1 MKKTFICLCAVLALC
16 TMFSAC
22 QKEES
27 VRATEQST
35 QTEPSLA
42 ETNEV
47 TQTAAETTAEAPE
60 ETTPSTEETTV
71 EKSEKEK
78 RYDRLCSDLEE
89 YVQYSSAW
97 IEELN
102 QQLQNDEAYEYLKN
116 AFTVLGDF
124 MDSKNQLE
132 KLAEAK
138 KEHRYNELCGRME
151 GFLTSDNIP
160 ELEKAFAELGD
171 FKNSKKHLETLAEIK
186 KEMRYMD
193 LCAALE
199 EYGKH
204 SFDSYTY
211 VVELETYLH
220 SWDLYHHLEKSF
232 IELGN
237 YKDSPQMLEKLAEIY
252 HGNLCN
258 ALNDIASLGYKNI
271 IQELIAR
278 FGFSSNANNSAAW
291 KYIYDGFTDL
301 SKYIDTT
308 DQLKHFTVLKDQLL
322 TVTDSYT
329 DQLGNVIEPTK
340 EPESFLGNDMIPTD
354 VDWVDLLG
362 TNCRIASTER
372 DEQQRISCI
381 KFKENKSYSDLIVC
395 IMTPKYDQNNNI
407 VSMVC
412 KTNSKTWEN
421 VYTYNGNRQL
431 ISADVCVFWNNG
443 FDDFSYI
450 SRAYTFTYDS
460 NGSIAS
466 INNTKYSYDENG
478 KLLQKAV
485 YDAESGQILEN
496 TEYVYDSQGR
506 PVNVYYSDIY
516 VNREPHPEK
525 YTFTSFDSLGRPLT
539 ATVQYS
545 DDQPLHTETYTY
557 GDVYFY
563 VP

>member
-1 MKKTFICLCAVLALC
+1 MKKGLIALYAVLALC
-16 TMFSAC
+16 TMLCAC
-22 QKEES
+22 QAEEA
-27 VRATEQST
+27 VRQYEQST
-35 QTEPSLA
+35 PSESSTQIEQSVQTEPLSSST
-42 ETNEV
+42 EEV
-47 TQTAAETTAEAPE
+47 PQNTEVTTAE
-60 ETTPSTEETTV
+60 
-71 EKSEKEK
+71 KSEEEK

-89 YVQYSSAW
+89 YIQYSSVW
-97 IEELN
+97 VDELN
-102 QQLQNDEAYEYLKN
+102 QAMQNDEAYAYLEK
-116 AFTVLGDF
+116 AFTELGDF
-124 MDSKNQLE
+124 MESPKQLE

-138 KEHRYNELCGRME
+138 KEKRYNELCYRMSACGTDE
-151 GFLTSDNIP
+151 IP
-160 ELEKAFAELGD
+160 DLEKAFAELGD
-171 FKNSKKHLETLAEIK
+171 YKDSKKHLETLAEIK
-186 KEMRYMD
+186 KELRYMD

-199 EYGKH
+199 EYGKQ

-211 VVELETYLH
+211 VGELQSYLR
-220 SWDLYHHLEKSF
+220 SWEMYHYLEKCF

-271 IQELIAR
+271 IQELTAR

-329 DQLGNVIEPTK
+329 DPLGNVIESTK
-340 EPESFLGNDMIPTD
+340 EPECFLGNDMIPSD
-354 VDWVDLLG
+354 VDWVNLLG

-460 NGSIAS
+460 NGNIAS
-466 INNTKYSYDENG
+466 INNTKYSYDENE

>member
-1 MKKTFICLCAVLALC
+1 MKKGLIALYAVLTLC
-16 TMFSAC
+16 TMLCAC
-22 QKEES
+22 QAEEA
-27 VRATEQST
+27 VRQYEQST
-35 QTEPSLA
+35 PSEPSTQIEQSVQTEPLSSST
-42 ETNEV
+42 EEV
-47 TQTAAETTAEAPE
+47 PQNTEVTTAE
-60 ETTPSTEETTV
+60 
-71 EKSEKEK
+71 KSEEEK

-89 YVQYSSAW
+89 YIQYSSVW
-97 IEELN
+97 VDELN

-171 FKNSKKHLETLAEIK
+171 YKDSKKHLETLAEIK
-186 KEMRYMD
+186 KELRYMD

-199 EYGKH
+199 EYGKQ

-211 VVELETYLH
+211 VGELQSYLR
-220 SWDLYHHLEKSF
+220 SWEMYHYLEKCF
-232 IELGN
+232 IELGS
-237 YKDSPQMLEKLAEIY
+237 YMDSPQMLERLAEI
-252 HGNLCN
+252 HQSKLGE
-258 ALNDIASLGYKNI
+258 ALDGIASLGYKNI

-308 DQLKHFTVLKDQLL
+308 DQLKHFTVLKDKLL

-329 DQLGNVIEPTK
+329 DQLGNVIESTK
-340 EPESFLGNDMIPTD
+340 EPECFLGNAMIPSD
-354 VDWVDLLG
+354 VDWVNLLG

-460 NGSIAS
+460 NGNIAS
-466 INNTKYSYDENG
+466 INNTKYTYNENG

-506 PVNVYYSDIY
+506 LTNVLYSNIY
-516 VNREPHPEK
+516 VNAESYPEK
-525 YTFTSFDSLGRPLT
+525 YTYTSFDSLGRPLA

-545 DDQPLHTETYTY
+545 DDPCIHTETYTY

-563 VP
+563 IP